1 MARTPLSASVE
12 KAASYI
18 VIQKKALPKIIFQI
32 IAISYL
38 IIKYITK
45 VNSQEKTLK
54 KKVAK
59 VNSFSFAEGSFL
71 NPLLCNVVKWSD
83 ILQKSCS
90 ICCKIFKVCLAILRH
105 CEVKG

>member
-38 IIKYITK
+38 IIIMILLL
-45 VNSQEKTLK
+45 SISLK
-54 KKVAK
+54 
-59 VNSFSFAEGSFL
+59 L
-71 NPLLCNVVKWSD
+71 
-83 ILQKSCS
+83 
-90 ICCKIFKVCLAILRH
+90 ILRKKH
-105 CEVKG
+105 